1 MSRIRIPGPLQMLA
15 DGADEIAVKADTVHA
30 ALNELVRF
38 HPRLRRHLFEDG
50 GSLRGY
56 VNIYLNEE
64 DVRYLSGLGTPLNND
79 DVITIVPSVAGGTDS
94 PFSVSELGRYSRH
107 LALNE
112 VGLEGQVKIR
122 NARVLIVGAGGLG
135 SPAGLYLAAAGVGH
149 IGIID
154 HDVVDA
160 SNLQRQVL
168 FRTDHVGRPKAEI
181 AARELK
187 RLNPEIEVVPM
198 VDALTSANA
207 LSILARYDVIIDGT
221 DNFPTRYLI
230 NDASVLLRKPYVYGS
245 ILRFDGQAS
254 VFDATQGPCYR
265 CLFREP
271 PPPGLVPNCAE
282 AGVLGALPGIIGSIQ
297 ALETIK
303 LILGRSDALVG
314 RLVLFDALRFRW
326 RELQLRKNPECPVCG
341 PHPTITELIDYDAFC
356 GVSDMTHDDSDE
368 VPEMTVTQLKEKID
382 AGAEITLIDVRE
394 PYEWEIAN
402 LEEHGATL
410 LPLGEFADAAR
421 SLNPA
426 DEIVI
431 YCKSGGRSAA
441 AVQYLRE
448 AGFARVWNLRGGIQ
462 AWSSEI
468 DPSVRHY

>member
-1 MSRIRIPGPLQMLA
+1 MSKVRIPGTLQALA
-15 DGADEIAVKADTVHA
+15 NGADEITVTADTVQA
-30 ALNELVRF
+30 ALNELVQH
-38 HPRLRRHLFEDG
+38 HPRLRRHLFDDA

-64 DVRYLSGLGTPLNND
+64 DVRYLKGLNTSFERN
-79 DVITIVPSVAGGTDS
+79 DVITIVPSVAGGAES

-107 LALNE
+107 LALSE
-112 VGLEGQVKIR
+112 VGLEGQLKIK
-122 NARVLIVGAGGLG
+122 NSRVLIVGAGGLG

-154 HDVVDA
+154 HDLVDA

-181 AARELK
+181 AAHELE
-187 RLNPEIEVVPM
+187 RLNPEIEVVPI
-198 VDALTSANA
+198 VETLTSANA
-207 LSILARYDVIIDGT
+207 LSILTSYDVIIDGT

-245 ILRFDGQAS
+245 ILRFDGQVS
-254 VFDATQGPCYR
+254 VFDAERGPCYR

-297 ALETIK
+297 ALEAIK
-303 LILGRSDALVG
+303 VILGRSDTLIG

-341 PHPTITELIDYDAFC
+341 PNPTITELIDYDAFC
-356 GVSDMTHDDSDE
+356 GEPQVTQSESDQ
-368 VPEMTVTQLKEKID
+368 VPEMTVTELKQKID
-382 AGAEITLIDVRE
+382 AGSDITLIDVRE
-394 PYEWEIAN
+394 PYEWDIAN
-402 LEEHGATL
+402 LEEYGATL
-410 LPLGEFADAAR
+410 LPLDEFADAAR

-426 DEIVI
+426 DENRDLLQI
-431 YCKSGGRSAA
+431 RRT
-441 AVQYLRE
+441 Q
-448 AGFARVWNLRGGIQ
+448 RGGCPIP
-462 AWSSEI
+462 A
-468 DPSVRHY
+468 